1 MASIIGHGVAAYTIS
16 KAAAYKN
23 SKLLVVLAILSA
35 ILPDA
40 DVISFYFGIP
50 YEAPF
55 GHRGFSHSI
64 LFAVIWALIL
74 AFSFGKTKKQL
85 YFLVIFF
92 STVSH
97 GILDAMTTGG
107 KGIGFFIPFSN
118 ERYFFPWQVIKVSPI
133 GIKKFFSE
141 WGLRVILSE
150 IKYVL
155 IPCLLVLLFLY
166 LINLKNEHSKR
177 TKIS

>member
-1 MASIIGHGVAAYTIS
+1 MGHGLAAYTIS
-16 KAAAYKN
+16 KVAAYKS
-23 SKLLVVLAILSA
+23 SKLLIVLAIISSV
-35 ILPDA
+35 LPDA
-40 DVISFYFGIP
+40 DVISFHFGIP

-85 YFLVIFF
+85 YFLVVFF
-92 STVSH
+92 STISH

-107 KGIGFFIPFSN
+107 KGIGFFIPFSY

-141 WGLRVILSE
+141 WGMHVILSE

-166 LINLKNEHSKR
+166 LINIKNEHSKR